1 MILIKNLSFFLD
13 KKYKLKFFL
22 ITFLIFIGIILE
34 TFSIGSFIPLLN
46 FIVKGKDYF
55 LQNSFVQENN
65 FLFNFFENN
74 SEKEIILIFLIS
86 LILLFIFKNL
96 FLIFLSWKKE
106 SFNFNLRSNLSS
118 KLFKGFLLRDYKN
131 FYNKNSSDYF
141 SLILNQVSVLV
152 EGINQFIFFINEI
165 LLFFFLFLLL
175 VYVEP
180 RGSLYIVFFLLSLM
194 FLNLFFNRKVIK
206 KWSQIKFDKDKL
218 QIKSISEGFQ
228 LFSYLKVL
236 SLEKLF
242 SNTFS
247 ENNKKVND
255 ASKIQMF
262 VNTMPKHLFEISMII
277 VLSILMVVVIS
288 KDQEI
293 INTIPILGIFIL
305 TAIRL
310 LPSFN
315 RLLISIQNIKF
326 SYPAVKTLKEEL
338 AKMNN
343 QKIQEN
349 QITSFKKKISI
360 SNLGFSYGNKTIFDN
375 LNFEIL
381 KGEKIG
387 IKGETG
393 SGKTSL
399 VNILLGL
406 IDINKG
412 KIVLDDQDMTNS
424 KLYKKIKIGYVPQSI
439 FLVDDSIKQNII
451 LNNQTNIDE
460 RLIEVIK
467 ISCLTDFINS
477 LPKKILTHTG
487 EHASKISGGQKQR
500 IGIARALFTKPD
512 ILILDEATNAL
523 DGVTEDTILN
533 NIINKSKDL
542 TVIIISHRDS
552 SLDKCDKIF
561 EITSKDLKRLK

>member
-65 FLFNFFENN
+65 YLFNFFENN

-387 IKGETG
+387 IKGVTG

-460 RLIEVIK
+460 RLIEVTK

>member
-1 MILIKNLSFFLD
+1 
-13 KKYKLKFFL
+13 
-22 ITFLIFIGIILE
+22 
-34 TFSIGSFIPLLN
+34 
-46 FIVKGKDYF
+46 
-55 LQNSFVQENN
+55 
-65 FLFNFFENN
+65 
-74 SEKEIILIFLIS
+74 
-86 LILLFIFKNL
+86 
-96 FLIFLSWKKE
+96 
-106 SFNFNLRSNLSS
+106 
-118 KLFKGFLLRDYKN
+118 
-131 FYNKNSSDYF
+131 
-141 SLILNQVSVLV
+141 
-152 EGINQFIFFINEI
+152 
-165 LLFFFLFLLL
+165 
-175 VYVEP
+175 
-180 RGSLYIVFFLLSLM
+180 
-194 FLNLFFNRKVIK
+194 
-206 KWSQIKFDKDKL
+206 
-218 QIKSISEGFQ
+218 
-228 LFSYLKVL
+228 
-236 SLEKLF
+236 
-242 SNTFS
+242 
-247 ENNKKVND
+247 
-255 ASKIQMF
+255 
-262 VNTMPKHLFEISMII
+262 MII

-477 LPKKILTHTG
+477 LPKKYSHIQENMPVKFLEG
-487 EHASKISGGQKQR
+487 KNKELVSQEHYLQN
-500 IGIARALFTKPD
+500 
-512 ILILDEATNAL
+512 LI
-523 DGVTEDTILN
+523 
-533 NIINKSKDL
+533 
-542 TVIIISHRDS
+542 
-552 SLDKCDKIF
+552 F
-561 EITSKDLKRLK
+561 

>member
-65 FLFNFFENN
+65 YLFNFFENN

-86 LILLFIFKNL
+86 LILLFIFKNF

>member
-13 KKYKLKFFL
+13 KKYKFKFFS

-46 FIVKGKDYF
+46 FIVKGKEYF
-55 LQNSFVQENN
+55 LQNSFIQKNN
-65 FLFNFFENN
+65 HLSNFFENN

-86 LILLFIFKNL
+86 LILLFILKNL

-165 LLFFFLFLLL
+165 LLFLFLFLLL

-180 RGSLYIVFFLLSLM
+180 QGSLYIVFFLLSLM
-194 FLNLFFNRKVIK
+194 FINLFFNRKVIK

-247 ENNKKVND
+247 ENNKKVNE

-262 VNTMPKHLFEISMII
+262 VNTIPKHLFEISMII
-277 VLSILMVVVIS
+277 VLSILMLAVLS

-310 LPSFN
+310 LPSFS

-338 AKMNN
+338 ANMNN
-343 QKIQEN
+343 QKMQEN
-349 QITSFKKKISI
+349 QITLFKKKISI
-360 SNLGFSYGNKTIFDN
+360 SNLGFSYENKTIFNN

-439 FLVDDSIKQNII
+439 FLIDDSIKQNIV

-460 RLIEVIK
+460 HLLEVIK
-467 ISCLTDFINS
+467 MSCLTDFTNS
-477 LPKKILTHTG
+477 LPKKTLTHIG
-487 EHASKISGGQKQR
+487 EHANKISGGQKQR

-542 TVIIISHRDS
+542 TVIVISHRDS

>member
-65 FLFNFFENN
+65 YLFNFFENN

-387 IKGETG
+387 IKGVTG